1 MIAALRS
8 SWAGVLAARVAAR
21 VAAWA
26 ARLSRPKGAARI
38 WPTIA
43 LRPKPWLAATTL
55 CAVAAILAM
64 PTIDA
69 AAITQARELPKS
81 VIAAFRFYTDFGKS
95 GWFLWPLGIAL
106 ILIAAVPN
114 ERLTRWS
121 RGLTAALAVR
131 LGFLFVAIG
140 LPSLVG
146 TIAKR
151 IVGRARPFVGGAA
164 DPYLYSVM
172 AFDVRYASFPSGH
185 TTTAFAAAIAI
196 SALWPRARYV
206 MWAYA
211 LLMAVSRVVVTAH
224 HPSDTVAG
232 ALLGIVGAMLVR
244 QWFAVRGLGFA
255 IEPTGAVR
263 PRPFPS
269 WTRLARAG
277 REIVARMSGAVTA
290 RRDQLAE

>member
-1 MIAALRS
+1 MVAALRS
-8 SWAGVLAARVAAR
+8 SRAGVLVSRMAGRI
-21 VAAWA
+21 AAWA
-26 ARLSRPKGAARI
+26 ERLARPNGEARI
-38 WPTIA
+38 WRTIA
-43 LRPKPWLAATTL
+43 LRPRPWLAATAF
-55 CAVAAILAM
+55 CAVAAILSM

-69 AAITQARELPKS
+69 AAIIHARELPKS
-81 VIAAFRFYTDFGKS
+81 VISTFRFYTDFGKS
-95 GWFLWPLGIAL
+95 GWFLWPLGMAL
-106 ILIAAVPN
+106 ILIAAVPH

-121 RGLTAALAVR
+121 RGVMAAVAVR

-146 TIAKR
+146 TILKR
-151 IVGRARPFVGGAA
+151 IVGRARPFVGGGA

-172 AFDVRYASFPSGH
+172 AFDVRYASLPSGH

-206 MWAYA
+206 MWTYA

-232 ALLGIVGAMLVR
+232 ALLGILGAMLVR

-255 IEPTGAVR
+255 IDETGAMR
-263 PRPFPS
+263 ARPFPS
-269 WTRLARAG
+269 WARMARAG
-277 REIVARMSGAVTA
+277 REIIARAAGTAPA
-290 RRDQLAE
+290 RRDQLAQ